1 MEDLKKD
8 SRFSHIPKD
17 PRFRTVPSHERKVKV
32 DKRFQ
37 GMFKDKRFKVKYQVD
52 KRGRPINRTSKE
64 DLRRFYEMSSSDSEE
79 DSEEDVQMEKSK
91 RTEKKK
97 SSKNKAESRTEMEA
111 QNKSR
116 DETGMTSKIT
126 KSSERTAQKISDS
139 DIPDQ
144 DQESHLESSGD
155 ETESE
160 SGSDSGLDQP
170 GREDLLKVRKLES
183 DSREGG
189 EEEDDDEE
197 EDDTGDDESDD
208 DDSSDNEDEGPKVDL
223 ARGEGNMETS
233 SSDSEL
239 EFDEEESEHEWGE
252 LDKSAPTTDK
262 PTCRFA
268 VCNMDWDRIKAVDLL
283 VVFNS
288 FKPTGGVV
296 KSVKIFPSEYG
307 GKRLQEEDLQGP
319 AELLGGDD
327 NHEEENETEQ
337 GSKYSTER
345 LRRYQLNRLKYYYA
359 VVECDSV
366 QTSAAIY
373 KQCDGIEFELSAAR
387 MDLRFIPDDMT
398 FDDQKPTQVATDV
411 PPTYNPSVFFNT
423 ALQQTSVE
431 LTWDETNKE
440 RLNVTMRKFKEEDID
455 KLDLTEYLASSSGEE
470 DAGLANLIG
479 ASSDEEEKEEE
490 EEEEMKD
497 EDQIAKYRALLL
509 GLDKK
514 EEKTEFEKDMEME
527 VTWEPGLREKAEDL
541 VKKKTEDKKSTP
553 WQQYLEKKKQKKRER
568 KQELKKI
575 QEERKFEE
583 VEESGEEDLPAG
595 VDLGDEYFKEELEK
609 LQTDDKSKKR
619 KKRERKKVEEPTPEE
634 EKQKAEL
641 ELLMMDGEDNKRHFN
656 MKDIIEAETQA
667 DEKKKGK
674 KKKDRNT
681 TEKQGTKLE
690 DNFEIDV
697 QDPRFEAVYSSHL
710 YNIDPSDP
718 GYKKTKA
725 MDAILTEKQH
735 RRAKGKKRKVP
746 TEKKVDPA
754 KEQTKSQEAS
764 LDMLVKSVKAKTSQF
779 QARKKMKSS

>member
-8 SRFSHIPKD
+8 SRFAHIPKD

-79 DSEEDVQMEKSK
+79 DSEEDVRMGKSK

-116 DETGMTSKIT
+116 DETGVKSKIT
-126 KSSERTAQKISDS
+126 KSSERTAQKILDS

-144 DQESHLESSGD
+144 DQE
-155 ETESE
+155 
-160 SGSDSGLDQP
+160 
-170 GREDLLKVRKLES
+170 R
-183 DSREGG
+183 
-189 EEEDDDEE
+189 EEEDDDDEE
-197 EDDTGDDESDD
+197 
-208 DDSSDNEDEGPKVDL
+208 DDSSDDEDEGPKVDL

-307 GKRLQEEDLQGP
+307 AKRLQEEDLQGP

-398 FDDQKPTQVATDV
+398 FDDQQPTQIATDV

-470 DAGLANLIG
+470 DAGLANLIS

-575 QEERKFEE
+575 QEDKK
-583 VEESGEEDLPAG
+583 SGEEDLPAG
-595 VDLGDEYFKEELEK
+595 VDLGDDYFREELEK

-641 ELLMMDGEDNKRHFN
+641 ELLMMDEEDNKRHFN

-667 DEKKKGK
+667 DEKKKRK
-674 KKKDRNT
+674 KKKDRNIA
-681 TEKQGTKLE
+681 EQQGTKLE

-710 YNIDPSDP
+710 YNIDPSNP

-754 KEQTKSQEAS
+754 KEHTKSREAS

>member
-8 SRFSHIPKD
+8 SRFAHIPKD
-17 PRFRTVPSHERKVKV
+17 PRFRIVPSHERKVKV

-37 GMFKDKRFKVKYQVD
+37 GMFKDKSFKVKYQVD

-64 DLRRFYEMSSSDSEE
+64 DLRKFYEMSSSDSED
-79 DSEEDVQMEKSK
+79 DSEKDVRTGKSK
-91 RTEKKK
+91 RTEKRK
-97 SSKNKAESRTEMEA
+97 SLQGNTESKTEKEA
-111 QNKSR
+111 VKKSR
-116 DETGMTSKIT
+116 DVRFDSID
-126 KSSERTAQKISDS
+126 RTDQKALDSHISD
-139 DIPDQ
+139 D
-144 DQESHLESSGD
+144 DQESDLESPGD
-155 ETESE
+155 EEESD
-160 SGSDSGLDQP
+160 SGSSGLDQP
-170 GREDLLKVRKLES
+170 GDDWSKMEKLEA
-183 DSREGG
+183 DSREDG
-189 EEEDDDEE
+189 EDDD
-197 EDDTGDDESDD
+197 DDEDESDED
-208 DDSSDNEDEGPKVDL
+208 DNSDEDKGANVDL

-239 EFDEEESEHEWGE
+239 EFDEDESEHEWGE
-252 LDKSAPTTDK
+252 LDKSAPTTEK
-262 PTCRFA
+262 PTHRFA

-288 FKPTGGVV
+288 FKPTGGLV

-307 GKRLQEEDLQGP
+307 AKRLQEEDLQGP

-327 NHEEENETEQ
+327 KNEEDGETEQ

-373 KQCDGIEFELSAAR
+373 KQCDGLEFELSAAT

-398 FDDQKPTQVATDV
+398 FEEQQPTQVATDA
-411 PPTYNPSVFFNT
+411 PPTYKPSVFFNT

-440 RLNVTMRKFKEEDID
+440 RLDVTMRKFKEEDID

-470 DAGLANLIG
+470 DAGLVNLIG
-479 ASSDEEEKEEE
+479 ASSDDEEQEDDDEE
-490 EEEEMKD
+490 KD
-497 EDQIAKYRALLL
+497 EDQIAQYRALLL

-514 EEKTEFEKDMEME
+514 EEKKEFEKDMEME

-553 WQQYLEKKKQKKRER
+553 WQQYLKKKKQKKRER
-568 KQELKKI
+568 KQELKKM
-575 QEERKFEE
+575 QEEKKFEE
-583 VEESGEEDLPAG
+583 VEDSDEEDLPAG
-595 VDLGDEYFKEELEK
+595 VDLGDDYFREELEK

-619 KKRERKKVEEPTPEE
+619 KKREKKKVEEPTPEE
-634 EKQKAEL
+634 KRQKAEL
-641 ELLMMDGEDNKRHFN
+641 ELLVMDEEDNKQHFN
-656 MKDIIEAETQA
+656 MKDIIEAETLA
-667 DEKKKGK
+667 DVKKKRK

-681 TEKQGTKLE
+681 TDQQGTKLE

-718 GYKKTKA
+718 GFKKTKA

-746 TEKKVDPA
+746 TEKKVEPE
-754 KEQTKSQEAS
+754 KQQTKRPEAS
-764 LDMLVKSVKAKTSQF
+764 LDKLVKSVKAKTSQF

>member
-8 SRFSHIPKD
+8 SRFAHIPKD
-17 PRFRTVPSHERKVKV
+17 PRFRTVPNHERKVKV

-37 GMFKDKRFKVKYQVD
+37 GMFNDKRFKVKYQVD

-64 DLRRFYEMSSSDSEE
+64 DLRKFYEMSSTDSEE
-79 DSEEDVQMEKSK
+79 DSEEDVRTGKSK

-97 SSKNKAESRTEMEA
+97 TNKKEA
-111 QNKSR
+111 GNKSR
-116 DETGMTSKIT
+116 DERFHMKSMTT
-126 KSSERTAQKISDS
+126 KREERESSSQQVDSVERTAQKAAGSDVS
-139 DIPDQ
+139 DQ
-144 DQESHLESSGD
+144 DRESDLESSGD
-155 ETESE
+155 EAESE
-160 SGSDSGLDQP
+160 SGSGDSGPEGDDLP
-170 GREDLLKVRKLES
+170 EIGKLETGRRED
-183 DSREGG
+183 G
-189 EEEDDDEE
+189 EDEDDDESD
-197 EDDTGDDESDD
+197 EDGSSDDE
-208 DDSSDNEDEGPKVDL
+208 EEGPKVDL

-239 EFDEEESEHEWGE
+239 EFEEDESEHEWGE
-252 LDKSAPTTDK
+252 LDKSAPTTDD

-307 GKRLQEEDLQGP
+307 AKRLQEEDLQGP

-327 NHEEENETEQ
+327 NNEEEKETEQ

-373 KQCDGIEFELSAAR
+373 KQCDGLEFELSAAR

-398 FDDQKPTQVATDV
+398 FDDQQPTQEAGDV
-411 PPTYNPSVFFNT
+411 PPTYKPSVFFNT

-440 RLNVTMRKFKEEDID
+440 RLNVTMKKFREEDID

-470 DAGLANLIG
+470 DAGLSNLIG
-479 ASSDEEEKEEE
+479 ASSDEEEKGEEE
-490 EEEEMKD
+490 EEEKD
-497 EDQIAKYRALLL
+497 EDQIAKYRSLLL

-514 EEKTEFEKDMEME
+514 EEKKEFAEDMEME

-568 KQELKKI
+568 KQELKKK
-575 QEERKFEE
+575 EEEKKFED
-583 VEESGEEDLPAG
+583 VEDSGEEDLPAG
-595 VDLGDEYFKEELEK
+595 VDLGDDYFREELEQ
-609 LQTDDKSKKR
+609 LQTVQEKR
-619 KKRERKKVEEPTPEE
+619 KKKEKKKVEEPTPEE

-641 ELLMMDGEDNKRHFN
+641 ELLMMDEEDNKRHFN
-656 MKDIIEAETQA
+656 MKAIIEAETQA
-667 DEKKKGK
+667 DEKKKR

-681 TEKQGTKLE
+681 TEEPGTKLE

-725 MDAILTEKQH
+725 MDALLTEKQH
-735 RRAKGKKRKVP
+735 RRATGKKRKVP

-754 KEQTKSQEAS
+754 KEQTKRQEAS

-779 QARKKMKSS
+779 QARKKIKSS